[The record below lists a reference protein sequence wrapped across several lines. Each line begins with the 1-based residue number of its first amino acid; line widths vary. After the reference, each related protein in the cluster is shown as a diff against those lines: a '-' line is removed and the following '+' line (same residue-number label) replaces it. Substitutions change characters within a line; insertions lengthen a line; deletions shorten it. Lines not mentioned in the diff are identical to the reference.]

1 MPLSVASGFQESGM
15 STEIA
20 GLSSGT
26 FTVPAGEK
34 LVSRKEKARAV
45 KTPLNQRE
53 IERNIMCFS

>member
-26 FTVPAGEK
+26 FTVPAGQR
-34 LVSRKEKARAV
+34 LVSRREKARAV
-45 KTPLNQRE
+45 KTLLNQRE
-53 IERNIMCFS
+53 KDRNMMFFS